1 MRTNVIRR
9 NRRRSGFTLLEI
21 LVVVGIIA
29 LLAAFVVPTFIN
41 SSENAKVRMAEAQ
54 VKDSGPISSAIDTF
68 HLEVG
73 RYPKELSELSKK
85 PDDEEEG
92 KKWHGPYIKDPSS
105 LKDPW
110 GHEFKYQSPGKV
122 REDAYDLWSIGKD
135 NQDGTDDDVT
145 NYNKESK

>member
-29 LLAAFVVPTFIN
+29 LLAAFVVPSFIG
-41 SSENAKVRMAEAQ
+41 SKSKAEISATKSQ
-54 VKDSGPISSAIDTF
+54 VSDGGPIATAIDTF

-92 KKWHGPYIKDPSS
+92 KKWGGPYITDPNS
-105 LKDPW
+105 LKDAW
-110 GHEFKYQSPGKV
+110 QHDFKYQCPGKV
-122 REDAYDLWSIGKD
+122 RTDKYDLWSTGPD
-135 NQDGTDDDVT
+135 NQDGTDDDIT
-145 NYNKESK
+145 NYSKQQ